1 MIRTI
6 PLPERDFTWID
17 VQDPNEADFERLS
30 DEFHLPYLLVQDCL
44 RPEHLPKYEFTGGA
58 HFLMMRSFDEHAESD
73 ANSIQDLTR
82 KVALFITEKQVIT
95 IHRIELDYL
104 DNMRERF
111 KSHHLPQ
118 TIQGVVHQL
127 ILSVIK
133 SYEDPIEKLQDE
145 YESFEDVIFSKSADS
160 LSTLQS
166 YQFKRK
172 ISVFKKMLKQTNDSL
187 SRFRDFWSTYPSMLQ
202 DLKENIDQ
210 HYFALD
216 EISESFDH
224 LFQLHI
230 SMADQRANQV
240 MKVLTVFS
248 TILLPLNFLASFYGM
263 NFDFLP
269 GLHSHFAFVL
279 LCTMM
284 GLTCLVGV
292 IYFRSK
298 GWFRTYKQ

>member
-1 MIRTI
+1 MIRNI
-6 PLPERDFTWID
+6 PLPERDFNWID
-17 VQDPNEADFERLS
+17 VQDPQDDDFGRLS

-58 HFLMMRSFDEHAESD
+58 HFLMMRSFDEHAEAD
-73 ANSIQDLTR
+73 ATSIQDLTR
-82 KVALFITEKQVIT
+82 KVALFITEKNVIT
-95 IHRIELDYL
+95 IHRVELDYL
-104 DNMRERF
+104 ENIQDRF
-111 KSHHLPQ
+111 KSHHLPL
-118 TIQGVVHQL
+118 TIQGIVHQL

-145 YESFEDVIFSKSADS
+145 YESFEDIIFSKGADS
-160 LSTLQS
+160 LSTFKS

-187 SRFRDFWSTYPSMLQ
+187 SRFRDFWTQYPSMLQ

-230 SMADQRANQV
+230 SMTDQRANQV

-269 GLHSHFAFVL
+269 GLHSPYAFGL
-279 LCTMM
+279 LCLVMV
-284 GLTCLVGV
+284 LTCIIGV
-292 IYFRSK
+292 IYFRAK

>member
-1 MIRTI
+1 MIKTI
-6 PLPERDFTWID
+6 PLPERDFSWID
-17 VQDPNEADFERLS
+17 VTDPDEDDFKRLS

-58 HFLMMRSFDEHAESD
+58 HFLMMRSFDAHADVD
-73 ANSIQDLTR
+73 ATNIQDLTR
-82 KVALFITEKQVIT
+82 KVALFITEKKVIT
-95 IHRIELDYL
+95 IHRVELDYL
-104 DNMRERF
+104 ETIEDRF
-111 KSHHLPQ
+111 KSHHLPL

-145 YESFEDVIFSKSADS
+145 YETYEDIIFSKTADS
-160 LSTLQS
+160 LSTFKS

-187 SRFRDFWSTYPSMLQ
+187 SRFRDFWIQYPSMLQ

-210 HYFALD
+210 QYFALD

-230 SMADQRANQV
+230 SMTDQRANQV

-263 NFDFLP
+263 NFEFLP
-269 GLHSHFAFVL
+269 GLHSPYAFGL
-279 LCTMM
+279 LCLVMV
-284 GLTCLVGV
+284 LTCIIGV
-292 IYFRSK
+292 IYFRAK